1 MRTLLGELVA
11 AAFVV
16 LILGMEVD
24 PGPRAS
30 PPPRQ
35 MNPKTNE
42 AFCHILCLQ

>member
-16 LILGMEVD
+16 RILGMEVD
-24 PGPRAS
+24 PGPHAS

-35 MNPKTNE
+35 MNPKTN
-42 AFCHILCLQ
+42 

>member
-24 PGPRAS
+24 PGPLAS
-30 PPPRQ
+30 PPRQ
-35 MNPKTNE
+35 MNPKTND